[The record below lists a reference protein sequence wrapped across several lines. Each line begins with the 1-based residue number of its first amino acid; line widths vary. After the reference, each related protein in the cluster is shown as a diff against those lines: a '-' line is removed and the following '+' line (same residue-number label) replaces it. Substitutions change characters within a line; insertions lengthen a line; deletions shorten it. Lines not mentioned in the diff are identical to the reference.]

1 MLLLERLNHTSQ
13 LPEGQRSV
21 ARWLIDHR
29 NDVASVTVKRI
40 AQETFTSPATVVRL
54 SKTLGY
60 EGFEPLRAELV
71 AEAAYLNQHF
81 READANRP
89 IAEGDDPLTVA
100 AKVAALAR
108 ETASDTLSLMD
119 GTALARATDIVESA
133 RVIHVAATSFP
144 LLYAQDLQLK
154 MRRLGKMVE
163 VCTLVGEPLFT
174 EGVISDGDCA
184 IAISYSGTTP
194 STLDVARMYKGRD
207 IPLIA
212 VTSLGA
218 NPLRQL
224 ADVTLSLT
232 TRERLYSKVA
242 GFTSELSVKLVLDTL
257 YACYFSRHTHEFQL
271 AKDELSSHAE
281 PGRTSDSIIL
291 REG

>member
-1 MLLLERLNHTSQ
+1 MLLLEQLNNTSM
-13 LPEGQRSV
+13 LPDGQRAV
-21 ARWLIDHR
+21 AQWLAAHR
-29 NDVASVTVKRI
+29 NEVAMVTVKRI

-54 SKTLGY
+54 AKALGY

-71 AEAAYLNQHF
+71 VEASYLNQHF
-81 READANRP
+81 RGVDANQP
-89 IAEGDDPLTVA
+89 IAEDDDPLTVA

-119 GTALARATDIVESA
+119 GVTLAQATDIIESA
-133 RVIHVAATSFP
+133 RVTHISATSFP
-144 LLYAQDLQLK
+144 LLYAQDFQLK
-154 MRRLGKMVE
+154 MRRIGRPVE

-174 EGVISDGDCA
+174 EGIVSDRDCA

-194 STLDVARMYKGRD
+194 STLDVARMYKRRG
-207 IPLIA
+207 IPLVAI
-212 VTSLGA
+212 TSLGA
-218 NPLRQL
+218 NPLREI

-242 GFTSELSVKLVLDTL
+242 GFASELSIRLVLDTL
-257 YACYFSRHTHEFQL
+257 YACVFARHLGEHQR

-281 PGRTSDSIIL
+281 PGRTSDSEIL
-291 REG
+291 SEG